1 MKLLRIIIFSPLVIL
16 RLLFILIMSV
26 YVVSVGLVWMK
37 IFGFSR
43 KMQQWVMSTWGKSIC
58 FFLGIRIIR
67 NEIPEIKNFILMP
80 NHRSYLDI
88 FIVAALTPSAM
99 VAKAELKNW
108 PFGKAGIKIT
118 NSILVDRSEIK
129 SLIKTMNAIEASV
142 QKGIPVTLFPEGTSY
157 KGPLTK
163 PFKNGSFKIAAD
175 TKIPVIPM
183 AIHYKDENDAW
194 VGNDT
199 FLAHFFRQ
207 MGKPITKVFVEYG
220 APVSDPDHKILQQKT
235 RDQIDFMLQKIID
248 SKYLAIQEY
257 KNRYLTKSGKIHLLA
272 L

>member
-1 MKLLRIIIFSPLVIL
+1 MKLFRIIVFSPIVLL
-16 RLLFILIMSV
+16 RLIFILIISG
-26 YVVSVGLVWMK
+26 YVVTVGLAWIK
-37 IFGFSR
+37 FIGFSR
-43 KMQQWVMSTWGKSIC
+43 KMQQWVMGTWGKSIC

-67 NEIPEIKNFILMP
+67 NAIPEIKNFILMP

-99 VAKAELKNW
+99 VAKEELKNW
-108 PFGKAGIKIT
+108 PFGKVGIKIT
-118 NSILVDRSEIK
+118 NSILVDRSEIR

-142 QKGIPVTLFPEGTSY
+142 KKGIPVTLFPEGTSY

-207 MGKPITKVFVEYG
+207 MGKPISKVFVEYG
-220 APVSDPDHKILQQKT
+220 VPVSDPDYKKLQQKT
-235 RDQIDFMLQKIID
+235 RNQIDMMLQQLID
-248 SKYLAIQEY
+248 A
-257 KNRYLTKSGKIHLLA
+257 NRN
-272 L
+272 

>member
-1 MKLLRIIIFSPLVIL
+1 MKWIRIILFSPLAIL
-16 RLLFILIMSV
+16 RLLFILIMSG
-26 YVVSVGLVWMK
+26 YVVTVGLIWMK
-37 IFGFSR
+37 ISGFSR
-43 KMQQWVMSTWGKSIC
+43 KMQQWVMGTWGKSIC

-67 NEIPEIKNFILMP
+67 NKIPEIRNFILMP

-88 FIVAALTPSAM
+88 FIIAALTPSAM
-99 VAKAELKNW
+99 VAKEELKKW
-108 PFGKAGIKIT
+108 PFGKVGIKIT

-142 QKGIPVTLFPEGTSY
+142 KKEIPVTLFPEGTSY
-157 KGPLTK
+157 RGPLTK

-175 TKIPVIPM
+175 TAIPIIPM

-207 MGKPITKVFVEYG
+207 MGKPVSKVFVEYG
-220 APVSDPDHKILQQKT
+220 NPVNHADYKILQQETKN
-235 RDQIDFMLQKIID
+235 QIDFMLQKMINDLI
-248 SKYLAIQEY
+248 
-257 KNRYLTKSGKIHLLA
+257 
-272 L
+272 

>member
-1 MKLLRIIIFSPLVIL
+1 MKLLSKIVFSPLVIL
-16 RLLFILIMSV
+16 RLLFILIMSG
-26 YVVSVGLVWMK
+26 YVVTVGLVWMN

-43 KMQQWVMSTWGKSIC
+43 KMQQWVMGTWGKSIC
-58 FFLGIRIIR
+58 FFLGIRITR
-67 NEIPEIKNFILMP
+67 NAIPEIKNFILMP

-99 VAKAELKNW
+99 VAKEELKNW
-108 PFGKAGIKIT
+108 PFGKSGIKIT
-118 NSILVDRSEIK
+118 NSIMVDRSEIK

-142 QKGIPVTLFPEGTSY
+142 KKGIPVTLFPEGTSY

-207 MGKPITKVFVEYG
+207 MGKPVSKVFVEYG
-220 APVSDPDHKILQQKT
+220 VPVSDPDYKQLQQKT
-235 RDQIDFMLQKIID
+235 RNKIDLMLQKIID
-248 SKYLAIQEY
+248 GL
-257 KNRYLTKSGKIHLLA
+257 N
-272 L
+272 

>member
-1 MKLLRIIIFSPLVIL
+1 
-16 RLLFILIMSV
+16 MSG
-26 YVVSVGLVWMK
+26 YVVTVGLIWMK
-37 IFGFSR
+37 ISGFSR
-43 KMQQWVMSTWGKSIC
+43 KMQQWVMGTWGKSIC

-67 NEIPEIKNFILMP
+67 NKIPEIRNFILMP

-88 FIVAALTPSAM
+88 FIIAALTPSAM
-99 VAKAELKNW
+99 VAKEELKKW
-108 PFGKAGIKIT
+108 PFGKVGIKIT

-142 QKGIPVTLFPEGTSY
+142 KKEIPVTLFPEGTSY
-157 KGPLTK
+157 RGPLTK

-175 TKIPVIPM
+175 TAIPIIPM

-207 MGKPITKVFVEYG
+207 MGKPVSKVFVEYG
-220 APVSDPDHKILQQKT
+220 NPVNHADYKILQQETKN
-235 RDQIDFMLQKIID
+235 QIDFMLQKMINDLI
-248 SKYLAIQEY
+248 
-257 KNRYLTKSGKIHLLA
+257 
-272 L
+272 

>member
-1 MKLLRIIIFSPLVIL
+1 MKLIKIIILSPLTIL
-16 RLLFILIMSV
+16 RLLFILIVSG
-26 YVVSVGLVWMK
+26 YVVTVGLVWMK

-43 KMQQWVMSTWGKSIC
+43 KMQQWIMRTWGKSIC
-58 FFLGIRIIR
+58 FFLGIRITR
-67 NEIPEIKNFILMP
+67 NAVPQLSNFILMP
-80 NHRSYLDI
+80 NHRSYIDI
-88 FIVAALTPSAM
+88 FVVAALTPSAM

-108 PFGKAGIKIT
+108 PLGKAGIKIT

-129 SLIKTMNAIEASV
+129 SLIKTMNAIENSV
-142 QKGIPVTLFPEGTSY
+142 KNGIPVTLFPEGTSY

-183 AIHYKDENDAW
+183 AIHYRDENDAW

-207 MGKPITKVFVEYG
+207 MGKPFTDVFVQYG
-220 APVSDPDHKILQQKT
+220 KPVIHPDYEILQQEI
-235 RDQIDFMLQKIID
+235 RSQVNLMLQKIID
-248 SKYLAIQEY
+248 KL
-257 KNRYLTKSGKIHLLA
+257 N
-272 L
+272 